1 MSCFLEIHEIKKRG
15 HRVRLRENEHLF
27 LRRAYPRMKP
37 IRLSTCTRAN
47 DARNYAEKGC
57 AMQFNGITLRLVLFC
72 CYFCGRNLRLVIAL
86 LGIYSLRFYKI
97 IVYYEIIT
105 IVIIITITIT
115 TIIIIF
121 IIINYYSLTILALSR
136 CNLQSSYYFYL
147 PNSHTQDI
155 GRFTFFFCGFA
166 RFFCGILQIVFST
179 KASKI
184 RTAYQ

>member
-1 MSCFLEIHEIKKRG
+1 MKISSILIYHRVSCFLEIHEIKKRG

-86 LGIYSLRFYKI
+86 LGIILYVFIKLLFIMKLLPLSLSLLLLLLLLSLFLLLL
-97 IVYYEIIT
+97 
-105 IVIIITITIT
+105 III
-115 TIIIIF
+115 
-121 IIINYYSLTILALSR
+121 L
-136 CNLQSSYYFYL
+136 
-147 PNSHTQDI
+147 
-155 GRFTFFFCGFA
+155 
-166 RFFCGILQIVFST
+166 
-179 KASKI
+179 
-184 RTAYQ
+184 